1 MVAAINS
8 KKISSGISMMN
19 GFGLPTPRIRDNR
32 ESNEGHFR
40 RAMKHI
46 VSRSTQESKELK
58 RSQETYFPQVQGTS
72 LPTVDLD
79 SMIGYEATHHG
90 ERSRPRYMSQVLPN
104 APMVTETHPSAS
116 NSERKSV
123 RGDKRRARYAS
134 NAQVLSSP
142 RSSLRSPLLFSH
154 HLSCG
159 IVSF

>member
-1 MVAAINS
+1 
-8 KKISSGISMMN
+8 
-19 GFGLPTPRIRDNR
+19 
-32 ESNEGHFR
+32 
-40 RAMKHI
+40 MKHI

-154 HLSCG
+154 HLSSSLLWDRFFLRLTMPVVNKCFFLNLNLKSDHHMH
-159 IVSF
+159 VSSGTAKAEPG